1 VGCHSILRR
10 LFSRTGRARE
20 ETGIQRVLIPTGFL
34 IRDKHY
40 TLLDLVVRNGKGVVA
55 RIMDVILSEDLSV
68 ANITTPGIVTS
79 DMDRGRLFILVEDCD
94 EACGK
99 RLVDKLTSNLSD
111 IILSAEHLSTF
122 NSYIFPSNIEL
133 YFTDARA
140 LVFTTGLLREGFR
153 EMYRYVSTMPG
164 LEEGFN
170 NSLRN
175 LGRGVGRHLFQRWNR
190 RLEDAGGFEEYVE
203 QGLRFFEAIYNAMG
217 LGRPRASTE
226 DYINYRVEIND
237 NWECV
242 ILLEANLSKEP
253 SITIGILE
261 GYLSEMLGKRV
272 VAKEEKHA
280 RSKGEAC
287 IFTAKTYEAITE

>member
-1 VGCHSILRR
+1 

-34 IRDKHY
+34 IRDKPY
-40 TLLDLVVRNGKGVVA
+40 TLLDLVVRNGKGVIA
-55 RIMDVILSEDLSV
+55 GIIDVVLSEGLSV
-68 ANITTPGIVTS
+68 ANITTPSIVTS
-79 DMDRGRLFILVEDCD
+79 DTDRGRLFILIEDCD

-111 IILSAEHLSTF
+111 IILSAEHLSIF

-140 LVFTTGLLREGFR
+140 HVFTTGLLREGFR
-153 EMYRYVSTMPG
+153 EMYRYISTTPG
-164 LEEGFN
+164 LEEGLN

-175 LGRGVGRHLFQRWNR
+175 LGKGLGRHLFQRWNR
-190 RLEDAGGFEEYVE
+190 RLEDIGGFEEYVE
-203 QGLRFFEAIYNAMG
+203 QGLRFLEAIYSAMG

-261 GYLSEMLGKRV
+261 GYLSEMLSKRV
-272 VAKEEKHA
+272 VVKEEKHA
-280 RSKGEAC
+280 RSREEAC
-287 IFTAKTYEAITE
+287 VFTAKTYEAITE

>member
-1 VGCHSILRR
+1 
-10 LFSRTGRARE
+10 
-20 ETGIQRVLIPTGFL
+20 
-34 IRDKHY
+34 
-40 TLLDLVVRNGKGVVA
+40 
-55 RIMDVILSEDLSV
+55 LSEGLNI
-68 ANITTPGIVTS
+68 ANITTPNIVTS
-79 DMDRGRLFILVEDCD
+79 NTERGRLFILVEDCD

-111 IILSAEHLSTF
+111 IILSAEYLSTF

-133 YFTDARA
+133 YFTDTRA

-153 EMYRYVSTMPG
+153 EMYRYISTMPG
-164 LEEGFN
+164 LEEGLIG
-170 NSLRN
+170 SLRN

-217 LGRPRASTE
+217 LGRPRISME
-226 DYINYRVEIND
+226 DYVNYRVEID
-237 NWECV
+237 GNWECV
-242 ILLEANLSKEP
+242 IMLEANLGREP

-272 VAKEEKHA
+272 VVKEEKHA
-280 RSKGEAC
+280 RSREEAC
-287 IFTAKTYEAITE
+287 VFTAKTYEAITG

>member
-1 VGCHSILRR
+1 
-10 LFSRTGRARE
+10 
-20 ETGIQRVLIPTGFL
+20 
-34 IRDKHY
+34 
-40 TLLDLVVRNGKGVVA
+40 
-55 RIMDVILSEDLSV
+55 
-68 ANITTPGIVTS
+68 
-79 DMDRGRLFILVEDCD
+79 
-94 EACGK
+94 
-99 RLVDKLTSNLSD
+99 VDKLTSSLSD

-153 EMYRYVSTMPG
+153 EMYGYVSTMPG
-164 LEEGFN
+164 LEEGVN

-175 LGRGVGRHLFQRWNR
+175 LGRGVGRHLFQRWSR
-190 RLEDAGGFEEYVE
+190 RLEDIGGFEEYVE

-217 LGRPRASTE
+217 LGRLRASTE
-226 DYINYRVEIND
+226 DYVNYRIEIND
-237 NWECV
+237 NWECI

-261 GYLSEMLGKRV
+261 GYLGEMLGKRV

-280 RSKGEAC
+280 RSRGEAC
-287 IFTAKTYEAITE
+287 VFTAKTYEAVTE